1 MAVRIWLVVLLALAM
16 PGPAPAA
23 EQLPA
28 VARPRFQVGN
38 QTLGSGTAFFLRVAD
53 EVGVAA
59 VAAAHSFD
67 MGELSQ
73 AREVEFQ
80 LGRSKQRVTV
90 SSRLFAPPGRS
101 FSAPGATL
109 AEDYLIFAL
118 DLKPKGVRVLEPDRS
133 GDDYTGERV
142 RLLGVPASIPQN
154 EDDIFGTIRKHE
166 PGRIELVLDVP
177 ADLRGWGGAPVL
189 RHPSGKVVG
198 IVEAAWPD
206 GDTLRIGAAPLDL
219 VLPALQLPLS
229 GGTGIPFASIQPPAP
244 RQTKPASK
252 SARAPAPRQKAPAPR
267 SAKVQPAP
275 KPRITATSA
284 PVPDDAIA
292 VSARR
297 KPTGPADGDSL
308 LGKAGALETEL
319 MIKIEHPTDGT
330 IVGDANGVFLAG
342 RALALLGEFK
352 RFDVVFVLDTS
363 GSSADMTGADINGN
377 GIIGQGGLRGLF
389 GKTDPGDSILAAE
402 VMAARQILKGLDSR
416 NTRVG
421 VISFAGRAPAPPG
434 TIVIGGRRGPAAITE
449 EPLTTDFA
457 RVDKALGRILERGPD
472 GLTNMAEAVDAGWQ
486 ELTGIRGGLST
497 PDPDSE
503 KIMLFFTDGQP
514 TLPFDAMFE
523 ADNVRAVLRAAE
535 RARKLGVRIHSFAIG
550 PEALEGPVA
559 AVEMASR
566 TDGYFT
572 PVRHPGDLVEVIEN
586 VSFANIEEIEIRN
599 LKSDALAKDVLTN
612 ADGSFSA
619 LVPVE
624 SGRNRIQVRARAS
637 DGSEA
642 EAVVTVDYAPG
653 APPVRLPRELVGQRN
668 RLLEKKLVELR
679 RGRME
684 AERARTEETRKELRI
699 EIERE
704 REAARARAEE
714 QRKQLDLEVLE

>member
-1 MAVRIWLVVLLALAM
+1 MSAYDYLIVGSGMAGLTVGSLLANSGRRVLILEAHDA
-16 PGPAPAA
+16 PG
-23 EQLPA
+23 
-28 VARPRFQVGN
+28 GY
-38 QTLGSGTAFFLRVAD
+38 
-53 EVGVAA
+53 
-59 VAAAHSFD
+59 AHSFD

-73 AREVEFQ
+73 TREVEFQ
-80 LGRSKQRVTV
+80 LGRSKQRVSV

-101 FSAPGATL
+101 FSAAGATL

-189 RHPSGKVVG
+189 LHPSGKVVG

-229 GGTGIPFASIQPPAP
+229 GSTGIPFASLQPSAP
-244 RQTKPASK
+244 TQAKH
-252 SARAPAPRQKAPAPR
+252 ARAPAPRQKATPSR
-267 SAKVQPAP
+267 TAKVRPAP

-284 PVPDDAIA
+284 PVPNDAIA

-308 LGKAGALETEL
+308 LGKAGALDTEL

-402 VMAARQILKGLDSR
+402 VMAARQILQGLDAR

-434 TIVIGGRRGPAAITE
+434 TIVIGGRRGPAAVTE

-457 RVDKALGRILERGPD
+457 RVEKALNRILERGPD

-535 RARKLGVRIHSFAIG
+535 RARKLDVRIHSFAIG

-566 TDGYFT
+566 TGGYFT

-684 AERARTEETRKELRI
+684 AERARTEETRKDLRI